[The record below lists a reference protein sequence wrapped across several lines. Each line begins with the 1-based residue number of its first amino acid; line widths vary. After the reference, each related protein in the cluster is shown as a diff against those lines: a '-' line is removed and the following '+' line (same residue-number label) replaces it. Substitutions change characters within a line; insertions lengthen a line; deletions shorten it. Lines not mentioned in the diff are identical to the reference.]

1 MNSEIYTLGDDNQR
15 YGSTPRPPFSYDDN
29 NNLISPIITVGA
41 RYLPRPKKLQ
51 EPSSSTYDKYKH
63 SLYEQHD
70 KPITM
75 PEVRY
80 GPLQDHQMHMDL
92 ISPKITSATSSI
104 ATVTPHG
111 QVFHHGRLPEISHC
125 SKGSN
130 SFKATSSIA
139 TVTPHGQV
147 FHHGQLPETSHCSKG
162 SSSLKII
169 TPQMKHPIEAKVNN
183 INVAKKKKATTS
195 LVTKKSARTY
205 RNTSTPNPQKRKK
218 MYSDYV
224 GVTFNKTHNK
234 FQACITHF
242 RKQHYLGRYRLAV
255 DAAKAYD
262 ESAKLLKG
270 AGWKIN
276 FSSEK
281 DFEKAKQAEIG
292 NIRKE
297 DGSAI
302 VIEGRKSKI
311 RKREEEVPGKIVA
324 ESKKSKSQQVEIE
337 TTQLRMLPRSDIH
350 VVSRTPSY
358 ESYLSR
364 ITSNASLLTGLC
376 EKKTESQQM
385 QIQKTQPSMPP
396 PDKTHTVS
404 RTSSCEIYSSQI
416 GNDKN
421 NEKNEL
427 GNRQRSSASSTEENN
442 ISVQAGLFEA
452 ASALMTLTSA
462 SYET

>member
-1 MNSEIYTLGDDNQR
+1 MNSEIYTLRDDNQR
-15 YGSTPRPPFSYDDN
+15 YSSTPRPPFSYDEG

-63 SLYEQHD
+63 SLYGQHD

-92 ISPKITSATSSI
+92 ISPKITSEASSIAAVTPHGQVFHHGGLPEMSHCSKGSNSFQATSSI

-111 QVFHHGRLPEISHC
+111 QVFHHS
-125 SKGSN
+125 
-130 SFKATSSIA
+130 
-139 TVTPHGQV
+139 
-147 FHHGQLPETSHCSKG
+147 QLPETTHYSKG

-169 TPQMKHPIEAKVNN
+169 TPQIKHPNESKA
-183 INVAKKKKATTS
+183 INVKLAKKKKASTS
-195 LVTKKSARTY
+195 LVTKKNIRTY
-205 RNTSTPNPQKRKK
+205 RNTNTPNPQKRKK

-276 FSSEK
+276 FSSKK

-292 NIRKE
+292 NIRNE
-297 DGSAI
+297 DGSAV

-311 RKREEEVPGKIVA
+311 RKRVEEVRGKIVV
-324 ESKKSKSQQVEIE
+324 ESKKSKPQQVEIE
-337 TTQLRMLPRSDIH
+337 ATQLRILPRSDINI
-350 VVSRTPSY
+350 VSRTPSY
-358 ESYLSR
+358 ETYLSR
-364 ITSNASLLTGLC
+364 IASNSSLLTGLC
-376 EKKTESQQM
+376 EKRLESQQM
-385 QIQKTQPSMPP
+385 PTQKSQPSMPP
-396 PDKTHTVS
+396 PDNIHTVS
-404 RTSSCEIYSSQI
+404 RTSSCESYSSQI

-421 NEKNEL
+421 NEENGHDNPQL
-427 GNRQRSSASSTEENN
+427 SSNTEENK

-462 SYET
+462 TYET